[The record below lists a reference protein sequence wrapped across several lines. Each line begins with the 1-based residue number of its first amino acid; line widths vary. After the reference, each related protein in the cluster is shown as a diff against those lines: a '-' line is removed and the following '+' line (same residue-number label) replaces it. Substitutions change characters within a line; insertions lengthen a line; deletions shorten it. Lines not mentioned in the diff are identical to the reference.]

1 MTLLVTEK
9 PMRAVT
15 HGKNKQPVAPA
26 SGAVPP
32 LENGDCLSRAEF
44 ERRYQA
50 HPEIIKAE
58 LIEGIVYMASP
69 VRARRHGRPHG
80 RIITWLGLYMEATPG
95 IDLLDNSTLRLDL
108 DNEPQPDVS
117 MWIEGGNAF
126 IDEDDYL
133 HGAPELLVEIAASSA
148 AIDLGAK
155 FQAYRRNGVTEYL
168 VLLPYEQEV
177 RWFSFANGETLQIQP
192 DADSVLRSRVF
203 PGLHLQPTLFWQGDL
218 GGVLNVLRQGLATP
232 EHAAFVAQLQK
243 RI

>member
-26 SGAVPP
+26 NGAVPP

>member
-26 SGAVPP
+26 NGAVPP

-58 LIEGIVYMASP
+58 LIEGIVYRASP

>member
-1 MTLLVTEK
+1 MTLRVTEK

-26 SGAVPP
+26 NGAVPP